1 MQDVKFKQKRALRA
15 AVTLAGIAALTACA
29 QIPRHETA
37 NARMQQPLAELHL
50 PTNPARQDAAALTLA
65 AEFALQHDDPKTA
78 AAEYAQAAMAS
89 DDPQVARRAIDL
101 NLAVRDEVRAG
112 TLIARWQAL
121 GAEPH
126 VLAGVRAQLAML
138 QGHRDEA
145 QRQFAILLASNRLDD
160 WRDFGRA
167 LAEARDPALAGAML
181 ESLAQPQR
189 LPSDEKLWVAFSQ
202 LGEKLGR
209 QTYAQ
214 GLADAAM
221 RRFGGEPSLLWDAQL
236 KMVTGDRA
244 GAKTLLA
251 SAMRKNPKDTQ
262 LRLGYAALLDAE
274 HDAAGAQRVLA
285 LGSQDAQTWG
295 ARVAY
300 AARDK
305 DMAQLA
311 RLYSQLKRAPA
322 SVRDDSAFLLGQLA
336 ELLNK
341 DDEALRWY
349 AQVPDDDEHAF
360 DAQARAA
367 VLADKAHRH
376 QQAHDAA
383 QRLQQDYVGDPEHL
397 RRAYQL
403 DAELYARAD
412 QYDQAADAYRRGLH
426 ALPDDTELQYG
437 LGLAEAE
444 GGKTDVAIADL
455 RRALALNP
463 DDADTMNALGYTLAD
478 ADRHL
483 DEATRLLTKALAA
496 KPGEPAIMDSWG
508 WLQYRLGHLDVAE
521 KALRGAWE
529 KSRDAEIGVHLGE
542 VLWKRGKQAE
552 ARAVF
557 AQVRKLDPTDK
568 ELRAAMERLHP

>member
-1 MQDVKFKQKRALRA
+1 
-15 AVTLAGIAALTACA
+15 
-29 QIPRHETA
+29 
-37 NARMQQPLAELHL
+37 
-50 PTNPARQDAAALTLA
+50 
-65 AEFALQHDDPKTA
+65 
-78 AAEYAQAAMAS
+78 
-89 DDPQVARRAIDL
+89 
-101 NLAVRDEVRAG
+101 
-112 TLIARWQAL
+112 
-121 GAEPH
+121 
-126 VLAGVRAQLAML
+126 
-138 QGHRDEA
+138 
-145 QRQFAILLASNRLDD
+145 
-160 WRDFGRA
+160 
-167 LAEARDPALAGAML
+167 
-181 ESLAQPQR
+181 
-189 LPSDEKLWVAFSQ
+189 
-202 LGEKLGR
+202 
-209 QTYAQ
+209 
-214 GLADAAM
+214 
-221 RRFGGEPSLLWDAQL
+221 
-236 KMVTGDRA
+236 
-244 GAKTLLA
+244 
-251 SAMRKNPKDTQ
+251 
-262 LRLGYAALLDAE
+262 E